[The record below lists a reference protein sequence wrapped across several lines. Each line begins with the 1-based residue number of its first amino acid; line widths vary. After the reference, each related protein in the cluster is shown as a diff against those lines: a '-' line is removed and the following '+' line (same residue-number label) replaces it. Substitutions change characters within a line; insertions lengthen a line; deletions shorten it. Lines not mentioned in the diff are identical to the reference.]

1 MMSASR
7 PTRVLWTL
15 ADGVCRQN
23 FGAKRGIQ
31 PTNIGKNDETWRFK
45 WFKLQKNDVNLS
57 IQHTTRKTTVGIQ
70 AANREIWDTNSNMAM
85 SPDFRLSERLVPN
98 IRSSVLGHGPFMC
111 VVVDTAGLP
120 SSLRNALQRTGKRKT
135 MPVPA
140 EWLGH

>member
-23 FGAKRGIQ
+23 FGAKRG

-70 AANREIWDTNSNMAM
+70 AANREIRDKFKYGYES
-85 SPDFRLSERLVPN
+85 RLQ
-98 IRSSVLGHGPFMC
+98 
-111 VVVDTAGLP
+111 VVREIG
-120 SSLRNALQRTGKRKT
+120 S
-135 MPVPA
+135 
-140 EWLGH
+140 

>member
-1 MMSASR
+1 M
-7 PTRVLWTL
+7 
-15 ADGVCRQN
+15 
-23 FGAKRGIQ
+23 IQ
-31 PTNIGKNDETWRFK
+31 TA
-45 WFKLQKNDVNLS
+45 KNDVNLS

-70 AANREIWDTNSNMAM
+70 AANREIRDTNSNMAM